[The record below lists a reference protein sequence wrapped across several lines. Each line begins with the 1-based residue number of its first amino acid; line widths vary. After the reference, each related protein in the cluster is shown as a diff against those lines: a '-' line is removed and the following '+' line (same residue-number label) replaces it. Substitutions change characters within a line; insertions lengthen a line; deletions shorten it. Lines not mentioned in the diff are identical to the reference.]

1 MKKKINALIMAAL
14 LVAGTFPA
22 IGSGAGE
29 KLSVNYSIPSD
40 NIDIYLTAAADSANV
55 IIADDENAN
64 VTTTYF
70 ALIKE
75 LEKDANGNFSYA
87 AAMPDDAGSGKYFVT
102 VGFNGASL
110 TDSFWYMSESQAAG
124 ALDALE
130 GATAENFVSLIG
142 THHSDLGIDYSAF
155 NTAAAEI
162 TNVYMKNKP
171 QGELTKKKF
180 LTAYSYAYL
189 IGSTKGV
196 QSLSAIEEVFKKE
209 AAHIGFDMTAYNA
222 LDNTCRED
230 VLRKFQSGAYTSGNP
245 EKVIGEWICLAE
257 VNNTANDSVENFD
270 TLLFTTYNS
279 VLLLDTTGYTSS
291 NSGNIMLEVI
301 GGRPYGDVA
310 ALKKAFSDAKI
321 KYPASSGNLDSGD
334 NDGGGFGGGGGGGGP
349 SQVMLPA
356 TKEETGK
363 FTDVPSTHWAYNQIN
378 TLCDKGIVSGK
389 DANRFFPEDSIT
401 RAEFSKIIAQTFF
414 KDARI
419 AEISFSDVQK
429 GAWYYEYVA
438 KLSGLG
444 IILGD
449 EKGCFNP
456 NARITRQ
463 DAAVIIGRMCE
474 KKGIS
479 LLTYKNSA
487 DFADASYISSY
498 AKDAVNKL
506 CGAGIINGMADN
518 TFKPL
523 DNLTRAQGVQLVY
536 VTMQKGQ
543 EG

>member
-1 MKKKINALIMAAL
+1 MKKRINALIMAVML
-14 LVAGTFPA
+14 IAGMFPA
-22 IGSGAGE
+22 MGSAAGE

-40 NIDIYLTAAADSANV
+40 NISISLTADADSANV
-55 IIADDENAN
+55 IITDDENPN
-64 VTTTYF
+64 ITTTYF

-75 LEKDANGNFSYA
+75 LEKDAQGNFSYTA
-87 AAMPDDAGSGKYFVT
+87 VMPDYAGSGKYFVT

-110 TDSFWYMSESQAAG
+110 TDSFRYMSETQAAG

-130 GATAENFVSLIG
+130 GATAENFASLIG

-180 LTAYSYAYL
+180 LNAYSYAYL

-196 QSLSAIEEVFKKE
+196 QSLSTIEEVFKKE

-230 VLRKFQSGAYTSGNP
+230 VLKKFQSGAYTSGNP
-245 EKVIGEWICLAE
+245 EKAIGEWICLAE
-257 VNNTANDSVENFD
+257 INNTANDSVENFD

-279 VLLLDTTGYTSS
+279 VLLLDTTGYTST

-321 KYPASSGNLDSGD
+321 KYPAPGGDSGLGGNG
-334 NDGGGFGGGGGGGGP
+334 NDDLGGGGGGGGGS
-349 SQVMLPA
+349 SQVKLPSA
-356 TKEETGK
+356 KEEETGK
-363 FTDVPSTHWAYNQIN
+363 FTDVPSAHWAYKQIN
-378 TLCDKGIVSGK
+378 ALSDKGIVQGK

-449 EKGCFNP
+449 DKGCFNP
-456 NARITRQ
+456 DAHITRQ
-463 DAAVIIGRMCE
+463 DAAVIINRMCE
-474 KKGIS
+474 KRGIS
-479 LLTYKNSA
+479 LSPQKDGA
-487 DFADASYISSY
+487 RFDDASHISDY
-498 AKDAVNKL
+498 AVNAINKL
-506 CGAGIINGMADN
+506 YTAGIISGMADN
-518 TFKPL
+518 TFMPL
-523 DNLTRAQGVQLVY
+523 ANLTRAQGVQLVY
-536 VTMQKGQ
+536 VTMQK
-543 EG
+543 